1 MKNRKKKI
9 QSAAV
14 TIALLTAGGI
24 SIRAQSES
32 SREAVGDIA
41 KPQTSSPT
49 DFVDTLNSTFGKQTT
64 NRATHAKGIVAQGT
78 FTPSESAQ
86 SLSKAPHFRQAVPVT
101 VRFSDNTGIPTLS
114 DTDDHATPH
123 GMALK
128 FHLPDGSETDLV
140 THSFNGF
147 PAATGDEMRQFLIA
161 IGSSGTGVSSPTP
174 LDTFLAAHPAA
185 KTFVTT
191 QDPPPVSYAT
201 LAYFGVNSFRFTNA
215 NGKVTVGRYQIVP
228 KAGKH
233 FLSKEDVVKAAP
245 DYLTSELRSR
255 LAKAPIDFDFRLQL
269 PESDD
274 KIDNPSITW
283 SDKNKTVNLGVIEI
297 SSIVPDSDLTQ
308 RALLFL
314 PGLLPVGIE
323 PADPMIQFRN
333 KAYPISYDRRHAG
346 ETKK

>member
-1 MKNRKKKI
+1 
-9 QSAAV
+9 
-14 TIALLTAGGI
+14 
-24 SIRAQSES
+24 
-32 SREAVGDIA
+32 
-41 KPQTSSPT
+41 
-49 DFVDTLNSTFGKQTT
+49 
-64 NRATHAKGIVAQGT
+64 
-78 FTPSESAQ
+78 
-86 SLSKAPHFRQAVPVT
+86 VT
-101 VRFSDNTGIPTLS
+101 VRFSDNTGIPTLP
-114 DTDDHATPH
+114 DADDHATPH

-147 PAATGDEMRQFLIA
+147 PAATADEMRQFLIA

-215 NGKVTVGRYQIVP
+215 DGKVTMGRYQIIP

-233 FLSKEDVVKAAP
+233 FLSKEDVPKAAP

-269 PESDD
+269 PESGD

-283 SDKNKTVNLGVIEI
+283 SDKNKTVDLGVIEI
-297 SSIVPDSDLTQ
+297 TSVVPDSDTTQ
-308 RALLFL
+308 RNLLFL
-314 PGLLPVGIE
+314 PGVLPVGIE
-323 PADPMIQFRN
+323 SADPMIQFRD
-333 KAYPISYDRRHAG
+333 KAYPVSYDRRHAA